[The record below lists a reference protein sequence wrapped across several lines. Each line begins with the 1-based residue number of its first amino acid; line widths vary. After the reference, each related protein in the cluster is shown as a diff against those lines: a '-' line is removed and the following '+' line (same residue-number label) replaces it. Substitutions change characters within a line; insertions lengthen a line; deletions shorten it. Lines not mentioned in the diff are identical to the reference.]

1 MRIYSLF
8 LLLLFGGVGLGLKDT
23 CAVGDATCLCET
35 FSVPASTGVGK
46 MLPSLADVTSKCRSF
61 YSCGNGSGEGSYGIC
76 SDGHIFSESE
86 QRCTVGDSSECKS
99 IMHSE
104 ETVLEGKD
112 VSIPEMLEEQ
122 PATDFGYRYV
132 GYFQSWSE
140 RYYTDPALT
149 PLANLPSYVNY
160 VNLAFMAP
168 NTSYA
173 GGTTLEGTGLAFWSE
188 GSVVKESIRILKE
201 RNPGTKVLVSVGG
214 ALLKNFEELNAE
226 GVALFVQEF
235 GLDGVDLDFEV
246 LNADCQQDDQGF
258 ISCHTDELY
267 IATVKALRS
276 ALPDDKIL
284 TAAVWS
290 IGAFGEGEFVD
301 AQPIGSLTGSSI
313 VMLKTAGTLLE
324 SINVMAYDAG
334 SIYSPELAYM
344 AYSKLFDGPV
354 TLGIEISNHS
364 WGGHVLTMQEVD
376 RLSNFVKDRG
386 GAGMMLWSLQKPADQ
401 GPDAQTVSQEVCRVF
416 DQPNCSDPLFPLASP
431 PPPPEVEPS
440 PLPPPPPPEE
450 SCVYDSIVRIRTTRC
465 PSNRYLTYSTSECD
479 NHDVTLKKAIHAYK
493 NWNATYWSLRK
504 RGYPENVTPIEA
516 LHRRKKCDRY
526 LLTLADNQPS
536 VPLSSSLSWIWSIK
550 PVSNTGCSRVKLYSI
565 KTFRYLATNSDC
577 TGFESSMYGDVF
589 QVFDPKK

>member
-1 MRIYSLF
+1 MLSA
-8 LLLLFGGVGLGLKDT
+8 LLVALLSFGGVGMVSIAKLIAFIASCWMFLDQLKFTSCIHSLQGLEET
-23 CAVGDATCLCET
+23 CAVGDAACLCDT
-35 FSVPASTGVGK
+35 FSVPAGAGK
-46 MLPSLADVTSKCRSF
+46 TLTSLADVTSKCRSF
-61 YSCGNGSGEGSYGIC
+61 YSCGTGSGEGSYGIC
-76 SDGHIFSESE
+76 SAGYIFSESK
-86 QRCTVGDSSECKS
+86 QKCTVGDSSECKS
-99 IMHSE
+99 VMYNE
-104 ETVLEGKD
+104 GVLVDKD
-112 VSIPEMLEEQ
+112 ISIPEILEEQ

-173 GGTTLEGTGLAFWSE
+173 GGVTLEGTGLAFWSE
-188 GSVVKESIRILKE
+188 PSVVMESIRILKE

-214 ALLKNFEELNAE
+214 ALLTNFEELNAQ
-226 GVALFVQEF
+226 GIALFVQEF

-246 LNADCQQDDQGF
+246 VDADCQQNDQGF

-267 IATVKALRS
+267 ISTVEALRS

-290 IGAFGEGEFVD
+290 IGAFGEGEFAD

-313 VMLKTAGTLLE
+313 VMLKTVGTLLE

-354 TLGIEISNHS
+354 TLGMEISNHS
-364 WGGHVLTMQEVD
+364 WGGHVLSMEEVD
-376 RLSNFVKDRG
+376 RLSRFVKDRG

-401 GPDAQTVSQEVCRVF
+401 GPDAQTVSQEVCLVF
-416 DQPNCSDPLFPLASP
+416 DQPNCLDPLFPLASP
-431 PPPPEVEPS
+431 PPPPQVEPS
-440 PLPPPPPPEE
+440 PLPPPPPPPEE
-450 SCVYDSIVRIRTTRC
+450 RCVYDSVVRIRTSRC
-465 PSNRYLTYSTSECD
+465 SANRYLTYSTSDCGVH
-479 NHDVTLKKAIHAYK
+479 NVTLKRAIHAYK
-493 NWNATYWSLRK
+493 NWNATHWSFKR

-516 LHRRKKCDRY
+516 V
-526 LLTLADNQPS
+526 Q
-536 VPLSSSLSWIWSIK
+536 
-550 PVSNTGCSRVKLYSI
+550 
-565 KTFRYLATNSDC
+565 
-577 TGFESSMYGDVF
+577 
-589 QVFDPKK
+589 